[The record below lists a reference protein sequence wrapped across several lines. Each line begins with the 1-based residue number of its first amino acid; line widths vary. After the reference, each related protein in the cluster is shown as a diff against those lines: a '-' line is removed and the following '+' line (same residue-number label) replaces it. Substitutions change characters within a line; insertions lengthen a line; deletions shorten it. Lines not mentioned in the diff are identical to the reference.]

1 MTNQKARILINIKQN
16 IDKQMNA
23 DYGSYWQNRTKVL
36 GDIKNSDPKK
46 FFKDINNLKGKGPN
60 DQGGYLHYNN
70 SNVTDSKEIADTFA
84 QVWENIYKTN
94 SPNPNNRFAGQ
105 KINEVNNWVDEN
117 QNLIQHHE
125 VVNLNKLNKNN
136 ILTHPISTIGVKQKI
151 NKIK

>member
-70 SNVTDSKEIADTFA
+70 SNVTDSKEITDTFT
-84 QVWENIYKTN
+84 QVWENNYKTN
-94 SPNPNNRFAGQ
+94 FCF
-105 KINEVNNWVDEN
+105 
-117 QNLIQHHE
+117 
-125 VVNLNKLNKNN
+125 
-136 ILTHPISTIGVKQKI
+136 LTNFFNDKK
-151 NKIK
+151 